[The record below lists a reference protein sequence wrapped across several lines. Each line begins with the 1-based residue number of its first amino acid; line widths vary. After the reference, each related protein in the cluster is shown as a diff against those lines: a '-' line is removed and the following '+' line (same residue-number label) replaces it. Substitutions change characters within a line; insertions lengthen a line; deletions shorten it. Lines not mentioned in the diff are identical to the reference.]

1 MSNRLLSKKL
11 NKSANYITVYKV
23 HNPEVADFEK
33 HITARRYEQAR
44 VKKLYCEMLELIREK
59 RLSNAFGKFLI
70 DKNYLK
76 SSNSVHSWS
85 YYAFKVY
92 TSNLISL
99 DIIEEYRKRLA
110 FFEEFRLKKSFRG
123 YLRDLKDLAVEY
135 EKRIF
140 RADKLE
146 DKLNR
151 ACSLLT
157 EELQTFKPGE
167 MSDEDLRRFRFLR
180 SLRDM
185 IDPDK
190 LN

>member
-1 MSNRLLSKKL
+1 M
-11 NKSANYITVYKV
+11 
-23 HNPEVADFEK
+23 
-33 HITARRYEQAR
+33 
-44 VKKLYCEMLELIREK
+44 
-59 RLSNAFGKFLI
+59 
-70 DKNYLK
+70 
-76 SSNSVHSWS
+76 
-85 YYAFKVY
+85 
-92 TSNLISL
+92 
-99 DIIEEYRKRLA
+99 
-110 FFEEFRLKKSFRG
+110 KKSFRG
-123 YLRDLKDLAVEY
+123 YLRDLKDLAIEY

-180 SLRDM
+180 SLRDI